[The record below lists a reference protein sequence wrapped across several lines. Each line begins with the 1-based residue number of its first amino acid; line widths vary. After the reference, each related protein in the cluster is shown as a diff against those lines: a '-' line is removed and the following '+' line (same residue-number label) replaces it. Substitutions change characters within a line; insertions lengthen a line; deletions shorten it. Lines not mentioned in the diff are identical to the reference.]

1 MSSDNN
7 DRPAP
12 PSAPE
17 AGSATSP
24 RPGRDVSAAP
34 APEKASA
41 PLPSHSLFRPDRE
54 GDDCLPPAARYSSE
68 NEHHHHD
75 GEDDHSMT
83 EFDLHA
89 EIKTRLDKSPA
100 PVSASTAAPVA
111 SDRKREAPAV
121 DDDYF
126 PEDERSSMDWE
137 SDSSMTDFD
146 LNAELEA
153 RLGKAPPLP
162 PADERPAPDPG
173 PCLTPAGA
181 DSSAP
186 HEHYFPEDERSSQDW
201 EDDHSMTSFDP
212 DAEVAHRLSRANPSP
227 AAPAGIM
234 SSNTPA
240 QAPGTAQ
247 DKAYYPDD
255 ERSSMDWED
264 DHSTADFDL
273 NAEIDSNLGKAA
285 GEKPD
290 TATPDDGGYMH
301 PGLAASLSASL
312 AYAQHGLRP
321 DAEQAD
327 QAAESND
334 TPHSDEAI
342 KKAAADAVRSVT
354 AGDAPDDQLQQ
365 EKKRP
370 FDGAGPAPASDAS
383 DPGQTGSTKNA
394 PAVAESAV
402 PASASGGGAGGGDD
416 DDDEEEEDE
425 EEDDDEDEEE
435 EEEED
440 SDLGRPMTLRDHLN
454 ELRKRVTWAFLWV
467 IVGFIACY
475 PFAEELFK
483 LLLAPLTKV
492 LPSAGR
498 LIYTSPPE
506 AFFVY
511 MKVAFVAGLFVT
523 SPLVFYQIWAFVAPG
538 LYKEEQVDIVPIA
551 FFSAL
556 CFICGGAFCYFV
568 AFPFAFEFFMS
579 YSTDIIVAMPA
590 LDETLGFVLQ
600 LLLAFGLIFE
610 LPLFVFFLARL
621 GIVTAAMMRKFRRY
635 AILANVIIAAILTP
649 PDVMSQMLMAGPLLL
664 LYELS
669 VLIAAFFGKK
679 TEEPA
684 KEEED
689 DEEEEEEEDEE
700 EEDDASRSVNRP

>member
-17 AGSATSP
+17 IQSATSP
-24 RPGRDVSAAP
+24 RDGCDASAAP
-34 APEKASA
+34 APEKTPA
-41 PLPSHSLFRPDRE
+41 PLPSHSLFRSDRE
-54 GDDCLPPAARYSSE
+54 EEDCLPPAARYSSE
-68 NEHHHHD
+68 AEPHHHD

-83 EFDLHA
+83 DFDLHA
-89 EIKTRLDKSPA
+89 EITTRLDKNPA
-100 PVSASTAAPVA
+100 PVSAPMPSPAP
-111 SDRKREAPAV
+111 DRKPEAPAGG

-137 SDSSMTDFD
+137 TDSSMTDFD

-181 DSSAP
+181 DLSAP
-186 HEHYFPEDERSSQDW
+186 HEQYFPEDERSSPDW

-212 DAEVAHRLSRANPSP
+212 DDEVADRLGRAKPSP
-227 AAPAGIM
+227 AAPAGVQP
-234 SSNTPA
+234 SDAPSPA
-240 QAPGTAQ
+240 AGTAH

-273 NAEIDSNLGKAA
+273 NAEIDSRLGKAA

-290 TATPDDGGYMH
+290 AATTGDDGYYVH

-312 AYAQHGLRP
+312 AYAQNGLRP
-321 DAEQAD
+321 DDDERPD
-327 QAAESND
+327 KAAESGD
-334 TPHSDEAI
+334 KPHGDEAI
-342 KKAAADAVRSVT
+342 RKAAADAVSEVT
-354 AGDAPDDQLQQ
+354 AGDTPDDQPEQ

-370 FDGAGPAPASDAS
+370 FDDAGPGPASDSSAPEQTDSAGNVPAASESAAPAPAS
-383 DPGQTGSTKNA
+383 
-394 PAVAESAV
+394 
-402 PASASGGGAGGGDD
+402 GGAGGGDD
-416 DDDEEEEDE
+416 DDDDEAEEEED
-425 EEDDDEDEEE
+425 DEDGE

-440 SDLGRPMTLRDHLN
+440 SGLGRPMTLRDHLN
-454 ELRKRVTWAFLWV
+454 ELRKRITWAFLWA

-475 PFAEELFK
+475 PFAQELFN

-492 LPSAGR
+492 LPSAGH

-506 AFFVY
+506 AFFIY

-538 LYKEEQVDIVPIA
+538 LYKEEKVYIIPIA

-556 CFICGGAFCYFV
+556 FFICGGAFCYFIT
-568 AFPFAFEFFMS
+568 FPFAFEFFMS
-579 YSTDIIVAMPA
+579 YSTDVIVAMPA
-590 LDETLGFVLQ
+590 LDETLSFVLQ

-635 AILANVIIAAILTP
+635 SILANVIIAAILTP
-649 PDVMSQMLMAGPLLL
+649 PDVMSQMLMAGPLVL

-669 VLIAAFFGKK
+669 ILIAAFFGKK

-684 KEEED
+684 K
-689 DEEEEEEEDEE
+689 DEEEEDGDEEDEE
-700 EEDDASRSVNRP
+700 EDGDTPRPATQG